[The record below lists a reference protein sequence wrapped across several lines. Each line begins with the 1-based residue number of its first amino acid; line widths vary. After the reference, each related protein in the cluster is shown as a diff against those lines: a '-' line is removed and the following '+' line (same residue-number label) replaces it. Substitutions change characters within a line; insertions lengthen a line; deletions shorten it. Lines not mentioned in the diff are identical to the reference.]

1 MTDCLRPVAR
11 ALAWPAALLVL
22 LLVPGAALA
31 QQEVGVRAG
40 VSADPDQF
48 YFGAHL
54 QTRPLVDRV
63 HFRPNVEIGLGND
76 LTVVALN
83 LEFVYRFALPSRGW
97 DAYLGAGPGA
107 NIVRFGSGRHGSD
120 GVEPGFTIVAG
131 LAHRGGLFTEFKVG
145 AMDSPSVKFGVGY
158 AWR

>member
-1 MTDCLRPVAR
+1 MIRRVLVRPSAPTALAMLLALALAPAR
-11 ALAWPAALLVL
+11 AQ
-22 LLVPGAALA
+22 A

-48 YFGAHL
+48 YIGAHL

-63 HFRPNVEIGLGND
+63 HFRPNLEIGFGND
-76 LTVVALN
+76 LTVVAAN
-83 LEFVYRFALPSRGW
+83 LEFVYRFALPAQGW
-97 DAYLGAGPGA
+97 DAYAGGGPCANFIRFSGA
-107 NIVRFGSGRHGSD
+107 RQGSD

-131 LAHRGGLFTEFKVG
+131 IAHRDGLFTEFKVG